1 MSVECD
7 VCSGASW
14 GFAADT
20 AGARWTYVGSLT
32 FSEAGPVLA
41 SALALPLPTEGVVDC
56 SGIDA
61 FDSTAVAVLLALKRR
76 AATEGRP
83 LVFTGLPARLEALAA
98 LYDVEEILAA

>member
-1 MSVECD
+1 MSIECD
-7 VCSGASW
+7 ACSVGAA
-14 GFAADT
+14 GFIADA

-32 FSEAGPVLA
+32 FAEAGPVLTA
-41 SALALPLPTEGVVDC
+41 ALALPLPAEGVVDC

-76 AATEGRP
+76 AAAEGRQ